1 MNVDRIIKFK
11 LELSEQDKETLRQT
25 MTLSNQV
32 FNKIAKYGFENYT
45 CSKVSIHHATYYDIR
60 GKYPE
65 LPCSILQ
72 GIRDV
77 ACEALKGV
85 ELKKLPRSKQYS
97 AIRYNK
103 RVCNI
108 NLSKKIVTLASIK
121 GRVKATFP
129 IPEYYRQYLNW
140 ELRTSTLSYNRQ
152 QNKFYLHVAIR
163 NQSNQSPEP
172 IDRDGNGN
180 RVLGIDRG
188 IINIAVTSNNKF
200 FNSKPIKNVRAKYAY
215 LRAKLQGKGTRS
227 AKKLLRKVSGKEE
240 RFVTWVNHNISK
252 EIASMSFDIFTVED
266 LNSIRVQSRIKGI
279 RETEFTRKLNNW
291 SFYQLEQFLRY
302 KAEAAGKSVITI
314 DPRYTSQKCSKC
326 GHIYKGNR
334 RGNSFHCVKCGFQ
347 IHADLNAARN
357 IANIGRSGIGRLTV
371 NQPYMT
377 CDEVKARKGIE
388 TEHSYNASHLSAE

>member
-1 MNVDRIIKFK
+1 MNVDRTIKFK

-25 MTLSNQV
+25 MKLSNQV
-32 FNKIAKYGFENYT
+32 FNKIAKYGFENHT

-77 ACEALKGV
+77 ACEDLKAV
-85 ELKKLPRSKQYS
+85 ELKKLPKSKQYS

-108 NLSKKIVTLASIK
+108 NLSKKIVTLASTK
-121 GRVKATFP
+121 GRVKAAFP
-129 IPEYYRQYLNW
+129 IPEYYRQYLDW
-140 ELRTSTLSYNRQ
+140 ELRTSTLSYNKQ
-152 QNKFYLHVAIR
+152 QNNFYLHVTIR
-163 NQSNQSPEP
+163 NQSPEP
-172 IDRDGNGN
+172 VDVDGNGDK
-180 RVLGIDRG
+180 VLGIDRG
-188 IINIAVTSNNKF
+188 IVNIAVTSNNKF

-227 AKKLLRKVSGKEE
+227 AKKLLRKISGKEE
-240 RFVTWVNHNISK
+240 RFVAWVNHKISK
-252 EIASMSFDIFTVED
+252 EIAAMPFNVFAIED
-266 LNSIRVQSRIKGI
+266 LNSIRVQSRIRGM
-279 RETEFTRKLNNW
+279 EFTRKLNNW

-302 KAEAAGKSVITI
+302 KAEAAGKSVIII
-314 DPRYTSQKCSKC
+314 DPRYTSQKCSNC

-334 RGNSFHCVKCGFQ
+334 KGNSFHCVKCGFQ
-347 IHADLNAARN
+347 IHADLNASRN
-357 IANIGRSGIGRLTV
+357 IADIGKSGIGRLTV

-377 CDEVKARKGIE
+377 CDEVEARMGIE
-388 TEHSYNASHLSAE
+388 TEHSYNALHLSA